1 MNFEQRNH
9 WNRQHK
15 ILSGIITKP
24 ETHTEAVAII
34 LELHTALYASEE
46 SNGQQITYEDSLG
59 DKLLESTAR
68 SGGGIRPTHLR
79 AKHIVFGFLHTFG
92 QWCHHAPQ
100 YVRFSAYIRSIRLH
114 VSTMYA
120 VFRIHSVHTPGR
132 QQMCA
137 IFRIHSSHTPAR
149 QHIAAKRADRCNN
162 RSALY
167 IQKLLSLA
175 AHTTGQY
182 RHQLRHLIR

>member
-68 SGGGIRPTHLR
+68 SGVASVPLTFVPNTLYSVFCIHSVNGATTLPNM
-79 AKHIVFGFLHTFG
+79 FGFPHTFG
-92 QWCHHAPQ
+92 P
-100 YVRFSAYIRSIRLH
+100 
-114 VSTMYA
+114 YA
-120 VFRIHSVHTPGR
+120 C
-132 QQMCA
+132 M
-137 IFRIHSSHTPAR
+137 
-149 QHIAAKRADRCNN
+149 
-162 RSALY
+162 
-167 IQKLLSLA
+167 
-175 AHTTGQY
+175 
-182 RHQLRHLIR
+182 